1 MSRVRSW
8 RWWCAA
14 LAAGLSLI
22 CSAPVD
28 AALFTLTPQDREEA
42 VRVGRRSVTMESWGG
57 EWRVG
62 GGEGQ
67 LVTVMTPFHRLAL
80 AARNS
85 AFQDK
90 ELKPREVE
98 SVLKDQQGKVVLWAT
113 LRGGKIDFARFY
125 TPALVARQ
133 QEIKASFTQ
142 NERTALRGE
151 DGQFT
156 ARCLYVFP
164 AEGLDPRATVTL
176 LVRNGDEKLVAKFTV
191 DLSTMR

>member
-1 MSRVRSW
+1 M
-8 RWWCAA
+8 
-14 LAAGLSLI
+14 AAGLSLI
-22 CSAPVD
+22 CSAPID
-28 AALFTLTPQDREEA
+28 AALFTLTPQDRDEA
-42 VRVGRRSVTMESWGG
+42 VRVGRRSVTTENWGS

-67 LVTVMTPFHRLAL
+67 VLTVMTPFHRLAL

-90 ELKPREVE
+90 ELRPRDVE
-98 SVLKDQQGKVVLWAT
+98 SALKDQQGKVVLWAT
-113 LRGGKIDFARFY
+113 LRGAKADFARFY

-151 DGQFT
+151 DGQLHR
-156 ARCLYVFP
+156 ALSVRLSRGGRGSAGHRDAP
-164 AEGLDPRATVTL
+164 GAGRRREGGGEVHGRSLDHALEPERIPR
-176 LVRNGDEKLVAKFTV
+176 R
-191 DLSTMR
+191 

>member
-1 MSRVRSW
+1 MM
-8 RWWCAA
+8 AA
-14 LAAGLSLI
+14 ALSLI
-22 CSAPVD
+22 CSAPLD
-28 AALFTLTPQDREEA
+28 AALFTLAPSDREEA
-42 VRVGRRSVTMESWGG
+42 LRVGRRSVTSEGWAG
-57 EWRVG
+57 EWRVS

-90 ELKPREVE
+90 ELKPRDVDT
-98 SVLKDQQGKVVLWAT
+98 VLKDQQGKVVLWAT
-113 LRGGKIDFARFY
+113 LRGAKVDFARFY
-125 TPALVARQ
+125 TPALMARQ
-133 QEIKASFTQ
+133 QEIKASFAQ

-151 DGQFT
+151 DGQYT

-164 AEGLDPRATVTL
+164 AEELDPRATVTL
-176 LVRNGDEKLVAKFTV
+176 LVRDGEEKVVAKFTV

>member
-1 MSRVRSW
+1 M
-8 RWWCAA
+8 AA
-14 LAAGLSLI
+14 SLSLI
-22 CSAPVD
+22 CSAPLD
-28 AALFTLTPQDREEA
+28 AALFTLTPQDRDEA
-42 VRVGRRSVTMESWGG
+42 MRVGRRSVTVENWGS

-90 ELKPREVE
+90 ELKPRDVD
-98 SVLKDQQGKVVLWAT
+98 SVLKDQQGKVVLWAI
-113 LRGGKIDFARFY
+113 LRGAKVDFARFY
-125 TPALVARQ
+125 IPRLMARQ

-151 DGQFT
+151 DGQYT

-164 AEGLDPRATVTL
+164 AEGLDPRGTMM
-176 LVRNGDEKLVAKFTV
+176 LVVRDGEEKVVAKFAV
-191 DLSTMR
+191 DLSAMR